1 MHTAV
6 QNLATAYMEIG
17 EHGKSIKLL
26 HHIVKKEQDSA
37 QQHTTLAIPLAKL
50 SVAHYYN
57 GDWEKSAEVA
67 KESLQQEKAPW
78 EGMTYVLGAS
88 NYLETHTNSIVLVTD
103 SDK

>member
-17 EHGKSIKLL
+17 EHGESIELL

-50 SVAHYYN
+50 SVVHYYN

-67 KESLQQEKAPW
+67 KESLQQEEVPLW
-78 EGMTYVLGAS
+78 EGMIYLLGAS
-88 NYLETHTNSIVLVTD
+88 NYLETQTNS
-103 SDK
+103 SYR